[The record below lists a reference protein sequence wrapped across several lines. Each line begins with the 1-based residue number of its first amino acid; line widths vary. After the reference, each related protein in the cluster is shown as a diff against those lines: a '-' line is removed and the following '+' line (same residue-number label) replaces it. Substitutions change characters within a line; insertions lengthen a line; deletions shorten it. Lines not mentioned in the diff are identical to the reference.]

1 MDIIF
6 TKYTLNNKDNNQS
19 LVLEKE
25 IVTTR
30 QNRNYTVQPILTG
43 ILRLTK
49 RKIQKKLNMA
59 LGFAAML
66 LY

>member
-19 LVLEKE
+19 LILEKE

-43 ILRLTK
+43 IVRLTK
-49 RKIQKKLNMA
+49 EKFRRN
-59 LGFAAML
+59 
-66 LY
+66 